1 MKPLY
6 FVSDLHLGTRGDE
19 ERRAR
24 FSSFLTRTR
33 ELASGLF
40 ILGDLF
46 EFGFEYRG
54 ELIARNRAV
63 ADELAA
69 LVRAGVRVA
78 LVKGNH
84 DCWLSARFQQT
95 YGVELLD
102 SPAELTLAG
111 RRVLLAHGDELD
123 RSRRT
128 RWTSA
133 LFRSR
138 IATRL
143 YSLLPERLGLALA
156 GMIARM
162 SRSGGIK
169 PALIRAGRGYAEAK
183 LREGYDLVVMG
194 HVHVPACERFG
205 AGWYVNTGD
214 WIKHFTYGTMDA
226 QGVELV
232 HFGSREVTGLE
243 TATP

>member
-19 ERRAR
+19 TRRAR
-24 FSSFLTRTR
+24 FSAFLSRIR
-33 ELASGLF
+33 DQAAGLF
-40 ILGDLF
+40 VLGDLF

-63 ADELAA
+63 AEELAA
-69 LVRAGVRVA
+69 LSRAGVRVA

-84 DCWLSARFQQT
+84 DCWLSARFEQT
-95 YGVELLD
+95 YGVELLN
-102 SPAELTLAG
+102 SPSELTLGG

-138 IATRL
+138 TATRL

-156 GMIARM
+156 GKIAGV
-162 SRSGGIK
+162 SRTGGIK
-169 PALIRAGRGYAEAK
+169 PVLVRALRGYAGQK
-183 LREGYDLVVMG
+183 LREGVDLVIMG
-194 HVHVPACERFG
+194 HVHVPVQERFA
-205 AGWYVNTGD
+205 AGTYLNTGD
-214 WIKHFTYGTMDA
+214 WLSNYIDGVLDDA
-226 QGVELV
+226 GP
-232 HFGSREVTGLE
+232 RLE
-243 TATP
+243 TAGAVA